1 MNEYTPDL
9 YTLED
14 EDGNEQTFEMLDA
27 MEYENQTYYALTPY
41 YEDPNEMLNDSGEL
55 VILKS
60 EYDGDEEFMVSI
72 DNDDEYEKIGNM
84 FLDRLNEIY
93 DSDEEEE
100 EE

>member
-41 YEDPNEMLNDSGEL
+41 FEDPNEMLNDSGEL

-60 EYDGDEEFMVSI
+60 EFDGDEEFMVSI

-93 DSDEEEE
+93 DSDDDEDEE
-100 EE
+100 